1 MRRFTIAAGVLLGLA
16 ALAPAAEAVEIVGRV
31 MNATTGKP
39 AGDVSVNLLALRGQ
53 MVPVRDT
60 VTDAE
65 GNFRFVVAANPSER
79 FMVQVPYRGVNYN
92 KPAMLSE
99 GDTITVF
106 VEVYELGASA
116 ADIKVETHSILL
128 QPQRGHLRVD
138 EFYTVRNASNPP
150 QTFNPDEGSFRFRL
164 PPTIGDLQVSAQ
176 RTGGMPLRQS
186 PQPAG
191 EENSFVLQF
200 PFYPGESDVQISY
213 VLPAAAG
220 ETLEVR
226 LPVSVAAG
234 RRHVA
239 VPRTGVEVVSQQ
251 LKEVTQEQVPQARIY
266 TTEVKPPA
274 ELALTLK
281 INPAALEAAARAAES
296 AAAAAEAPQSTVT
309 IVPHP
314 TNRAQWYI
322 VGLTLLVL
330 LIGLYY
336 LYSFAPAGASA
347 QAPHTPDARASQPGR
362 T

>member
-1 MRRFTIAAGVLLGLA
+1 MKRLAVAAVVLLALA

-79 FMVQVPYRGVNYN
+79 FMVQVPFRGVNYN

-99 GDTITVF
+99 GDQITVF
-106 VEVYELGASA
+106 VEVYEIGAA
-116 ADIKVETHSILL
+116 ASDIKVEAHSILL

-138 EFYTVRNASNPP
+138 EFYTVSNTSSP
-150 QTFNPDEGSFRFRL
+150 QQTYAPDDGSFRFKL
-164 PPTIGDLQVSAQ
+164 PATIGDLQVSAQ
-176 RTGGMPLRQS
+176 RSGGMPLRQQ

-213 VLPAAAG
+213 VLPLSG
-220 ETLEVR
+220 ETVSLR

-239 VPRTGVEVVSQQ
+239 VPRTGVEVESAQ

-266 TTEVKPPA
+266 SADVKPPA

-281 INPAALEAAARAAES
+281 INPAALEAAAAQAP
-296 AAAAAEAPQSTVT
+296 ADAPEAPQATVT

-322 VGLTLLVL
+322 VGLTLVVL
-330 LIGLYY
+330 LFGLYY
-336 LYSFAPAGASA
+336 LYSLAPAPTASGQA
-347 QAPHTPDARASQPGR
+347 EHATDAAAPHPGR
-362 T
+362 S

>member
-1 MRRFTIAAGVLLGLA
+1 MKRLAFAAVTLLALA
-16 ALAPAAEAVEIVGRV
+16 VLAPAAEAVEIVGRV
-31 MNATTGKP
+31 MNATTGTP

-79 FMVQVPYRGVNYN
+79 FLVQVPFRGVNYN

-99 GDTITVF
+99 GERITVF
-106 VEVYELGASA
+106 VEVYEIGASA
-116 ADIKVETHSILL
+116 SDIKVEAHSILL

-138 EFYTVRNASNPP
+138 EFYTVSNTSSP
-150 QTFNPDEGSFRFRL
+150 QQTYAPDEGSFRFKL

-176 RTGGMPLRQS
+176 RSGGMPLRQQ
-186 PQPAG
+186 PQAAG

-213 VLPAAAG
+213 VLPLSG
-220 ETLEVR
+220 ETVSLR
-226 LPVSVAAG
+226 LPVSVAAA

-239 VPRTGVEVVSQQ
+239 VPRTGVEVESAQ

-266 TTEVKPPA
+266 TTDVKPPA

-281 INPAALEAAARAAES
+281 INPAALEAAAAQAP
-296 AAAAAEAPQSTVT
+296 ADAPEAPQATVT

-322 VGLTLLVL
+322 VGLTLVVL
-330 LIGLYY
+330 LLGLYY
-336 LYSFAPAGASA
+336 LYSLSPAEPATDAS
-347 QAPHTPDARASQPGR
+347 PRQPSSA
-362 T
+362 

>member
-1 MRRFTIAAGVLLGLA
+1 MKRLVPAALVLL
-16 ALAPAAEAVEIVGRV
+16 ALLVFASTAEAVEIVGRV

-53 MVPVRDT
+53 MVPVRET

-79 FMVQVPYRGVNYN
+79 FLVQVPFRGVNYN

-99 GDTITVF
+99 GDQITVF
-106 VEVYELGASA
+106 VEVYELGAA
-116 ADIKVETHSILL
+116 ATDIKVEAHSILL
-128 QPQRGHLRVD
+128 QPRRGHLRVD

-150 QTFNPDEGSFRFRL
+150 QTYGPDEGTFRFKL

-176 RTGGMPLRQS
+176 RSGGMPLRQQ
-186 PQPAG
+186 PQPTG

-213 VLPAAAG
+213 VLPLSG
-220 ETLEVR
+220 ETLSLR
-226 LPVSVAAG
+226 LPVSVPAE

-239 VPRTGVEVVSQQ
+239 VPRTGVEVESKQ

-266 TTEVKPPA
+266 AAEVKPPA

-296 AAAAAEAPQSTVT
+296 APDAAAASESTVT

-322 VGLTLLVL
+322 VGLTLVVL
-330 LIGLYY
+330 LFGLYY
-336 LYSFAPAGASA
+336 LYSLSPAEPATDAS
-347 QAPHTPDARASQPGR
+347 PRQPSSA
-362 T
+362 

>member
-1 MRRFTIAAGVLLGLA
+1 
-16 ALAPAAEAVEIVGRV
+16 

-99 GDTITVF
+99 GDKITVF

-116 ADIKVETHSILL
+116 ADIQVETHSILL

-138 EFYTVRNASNPP
+138 EFYTVRNASTPP
-150 QTFNPDEGSFRFRL
+150 QTYAPDEGGFRFRL
-164 PPTIGDLQVSAQ
+164 PPTLGDLQVSAQ
-176 RTGGMPLRQS
+176 RSGGLPLRQS

-213 VLPAAAG
+213 VLPLSG
-220 ETLEVR
+220 ETLDVR
-226 LPVSVAAG
+226 LPVSVAAR

-239 VPRTGVEVVSQQ
+239 VPRTGVEVVSPQ

-266 TTEVKPPA
+266 TAEVTPPA

-281 INPAALEAAARAAES
+281 INPAALEAASRAAES
-296 AAAAAEAPQSTVT
+296 AAAAEAPQSTVT

-330 LIGLYY
+330 LFGLYY
-336 LYSFAPAGASA
+336 LYSLSPAPIASGQAQPTTHASPRHPSGAKS
-347 QAPHTPDARASQPGR
+347 
-362 T
+362 

>member
-1 MRRFTIAAGVLLGLA
+1 MKRLALSSVILLALA
-16 ALAPAAEAVEIVGRV
+16 LLAPAAEAVEIVGRV
-31 MNATTGKP
+31 MNATTGRP

-79 FMVQVPYRGVNYN
+79 FLVQVPFRGVNYN

-99 GDTITVF
+99 GDRITVF
-106 VEVYELGASA
+106 VEVYEIGAA
-116 ADIKVETHSILL
+116 ASDIQVEAHSILL

-138 EFYTVRNASNPP
+138 EFYTVRNTSSPP
-150 QTFNPDEGSFRFRL
+150 QTYAPDEGSFRFKL
-164 PPTIGDLQVSAQ
+164 PATIGDLQVSAQ
-176 RTGGMPLRQS
+176 RSGSMPLRQQ

-191 EENSFVLQF
+191 DDNSFVLQF
-200 PFYPGESDVQISY
+200 PFHPGESDVQISY
-213 VLPAAAG
+213 VLPLSG
-220 ETLEVR
+220 ETVSLR
-226 LPVSVAAG
+226 LPVSVAAE

-239 VPRTGVEVVSQQ
+239 VPRTGVEVESTQ

-266 TTEVKPPA
+266 TAEVKPPA

-281 INPAALEAAARAAES
+281 INPAALEAAAS
-296 AAAAAEAPQSTVT
+296 AADSAAGAPDEAQAAVT

-322 VGLTLLVL
+322 VGLTLVVL
-330 LIGLYY
+330 LFGLYY
-336 LYSFAPAGASA
+336 LYSLAPAPTLSGPAE
-347 QAPHTPDARASQPGR
+347 HTPDASAPQPGR
-362 T
+362 S

>member
-1 MRRFTIAAGVLLGLA
+1 MTLGMVAILFL
-16 ALAPAAEAVEIVGRV
+16 LAPTAEAVEIIGRV

-79 FMVQVPYRGVNYN
+79 FMVQVPFRGVNYN
-92 KPAMLSE
+92 KPVMPE
-99 GDTITVF
+99 GEQSTVF
-106 VEVYELGASA
+106 IEVYEIGAAASA
-116 ADIKVETHSILL
+116 IQVESHSILL

-138 EFYTVRNASNPP
+138 EFYSVRNTSSPP
-150 QTFNPDEGSFRFRL
+150 QTYAPDEGSFRFQL
-164 PPTIGDLQVSAQ
+164 PSTIGDLQVSAQ
-176 RTGGMPLRQS
+176 RTGGMPLRQQ

-191 EENSFVLQF
+191 DGNSLVLQF
-200 PFYPGESDVQISY
+200 PFYPGESEVQISY
-213 VLPAAAG
+213 VLPLSG
-220 ETLEVR
+220 ETLDVR
-226 LPVSVAAG
+226 LPVSVAAE

-239 VPRTGVEVVSQQ
+239 VPRTGVEVESAQ

-266 TTEVKPPA
+266 SADLKPPA

-281 INPAALEAAARAAES
+281 INPAALEAAAGAAS
-296 AAAAAEAPQSTVT
+296 TGADAPDASQAAVT

-322 VGLTLLVL
+322 VGLTLVVL
-330 LIGLYY
+330 LFGLYY
-336 LYSFAPAGASA
+336 LYSLSPAEPATDAS
-347 QAPHTPDARASQPGR
+347 PRQPSSA
-362 T
+362 

>member
-1 MRRFTIAAGVLLGLA
+1 VRRL
-16 ALAPAAEAVEIVGRV
+16 ALATVTLLALAVLAPTAEAVEIVGQV

-99 GDTITVF
+99 GERITVF
-106 VEVYELGASA
+106 VEVYEIGASA
-116 ADIKVETHSILL
+116 ADLKVETHSILL

-138 EFYTVRNASNPP
+138 EFYTVRNSSSPP
-150 QTFNPDEGSFRFRL
+150 QTYAPDDGSFRFQL
-164 PPTIGDLQVSAQ
+164 PPTLGDLQVSAQ
-176 RTGGMPLRQS
+176 RGGGMPLRQQ
-186 PQPAG
+186 PQPTG
-191 EENSFVLQF
+191 DDNTFVLQF

-226 LPVSVAAG
+226 LPVSVAAE

-266 TTEVKPPA
+266 TADVKAPA

-281 INPAALEAAARAAES
+281 INPAALEAAARATEP
-296 AAAAAEAPQSTVT
+296 AAGAAEAAQSTVT

-322 VGLTLLVL
+322 VGLTLVVL
-330 LIGLYY
+330 LFGLYY
-336 LYSFAPAGASA
+336 LYSLSPSDQTTDASPRHASGA
-347 QAPHTPDARASQPGR
+347 
-362 T
+362 